1 MGSVRRASMSKGNHE
16 VGCREQEPREAVRS
30 MLPIL
35 TGLLSDAA
43 SNTEASVS
51 CNSFSFEPSG
61 LSRPRHPSR
70 QPPGGHLRHGPAI
83 IPF

>member
-1 MGSVRRASMSKGNHE
+1 MSKSDDE
-16 VGCREQEPREAVRS
+16 VESREQEPCEAVRS

-35 TGLLSDAA
+35 TSLLSDAA

-70 QPPGGHLRHGPAI
+70 QPPGGLLRHGPAI
-83 IPF
+83 IPY